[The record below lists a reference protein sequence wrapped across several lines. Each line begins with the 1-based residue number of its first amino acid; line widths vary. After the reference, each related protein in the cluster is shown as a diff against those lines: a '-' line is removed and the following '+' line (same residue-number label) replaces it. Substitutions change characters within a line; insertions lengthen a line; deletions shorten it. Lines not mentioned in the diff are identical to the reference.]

1 MSGLFVSHAGSRLTS
16 PLQKR
21 IVGSRPNEYLPL
33 KIRSLLM
40 NCKTQKGVGNV

>member
-1 MSGLFVSHAGSRLTS
+1 MPTVTVRVPDNANGSS
-16 PLQKR
+16 Q
-21 IVGSRPNEYLPL
+21 PNEYSPL